1 MRLFKHTLRFLIHP
15 VRHFTRRK
23 YRRRTQARY
32 RRHGYVNPLRSGSLP
47 LAPLPSS
54 HAPTG
59 PRGVHPRSAP
69 ARPILRSL
77 ALANQSYTATSE
89 GYPMD
94 VETTHEHASAYA
106 EAGQVHE
113 ETVMRVPDSPIVQA
127 ASDSPPR
134 PLFGFAYSHTLEVT
148 VQVAAETHRPI
159 AASPTRLHEQ
169 LLFLVRKPQVV
180 TVIICDAL
188 GNQMAQLYNDWVS
201 VGDIVQ
207 LAVDD
212 ESWPTGAYFV
222 RAEGEHFITMQ
233 GFTLTR

>member
-1 MRLFKHTLRFLIHP
+1 MRLFKDTLQFLIHP

-23 YRRRTQARY
+23 YRRRAKALY
-32 RRHGYVNPLRSGSLP
+32 RRLGYVNPLVSGSLP

-54 HAPTG
+54 HAPT
-59 PRGVHPRSAP
+59 AP
-69 ARPILRSL
+69 ARPILRPL
-77 ALANQSYTATSE
+77 TLPERSYAATSE

-127 ASDSPPR
+127 TSDRPPR

-159 AASPTRLHEQ
+159 ASPALLHEQ

-180 TVIICDAL
+180 TVVVCDAL
-188 GNQMAQLYNDWVS
+188 GNQMVQLYNDWVS

-212 ESWPTGAYFV
+212 EGWPTGAYFV